1 VPDPALAADRFDFV
15 PESEEG
21 LSVFHLP
28 LENFAA
34 AGLDR

>member
-1 VPDPALAADRFDFV
+1 VAAGRFDSV

-21 LSVFHLP
+21 LTVFHLP

-34 AGLDR
+34 AGFDR